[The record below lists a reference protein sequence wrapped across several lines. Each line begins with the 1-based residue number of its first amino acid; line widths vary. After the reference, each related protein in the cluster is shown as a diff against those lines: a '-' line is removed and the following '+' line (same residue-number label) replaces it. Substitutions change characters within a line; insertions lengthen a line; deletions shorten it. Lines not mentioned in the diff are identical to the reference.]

1 MKRFNVL
8 LLVILMVA
16 FVGTTANAQLIGKG
30 IKAGINLANLSGDDI
45 EETDMKIGL
54 AVGGF
59 ITYGFTEMFAVQPEV
74 LFMMKGA
81 EYTETDPLIGDITAK
96 FKLNYI
102 EIPVLVKVMI
112 PTTGNVKPVI
122 FAGPAVGFLMSA
134 NVEAEALG
142 ISIDDDIKDETKS
155 IDFGL
160 AFGAGVGFEITQ
172 GTITLDARYTL
183 GLTTIDDTADE
194 FDVKNG
200 VISIMG
206 GFSF

>member
-16 FVGTTANAQLIGKG
+16 FVGTTANGQLIGKG
-30 IKAGINLANLSGDDI
+30 IKAGVNLANLSGSDI
-45 EETDMKIGL
+45 EDTEMKTGL

-59 ITYGFTEMFAVQPEV
+59 ITYGFSEMFAVQPEV

-81 EYTETDPLIGDITAK
+81 KFTETDPFFGDVTGK
-96 FKLNYI
+96 FKFNYI

-112 PTTGNVKPVI
+112 PTSGKVKPNI

-134 NVEAEALG
+134 DLEAEALG
-142 ISIDDDIKDETKS
+142 VSAEVDIKDEIKS

-183 GLTTIDDTADE
+183 GLTSVDDTDDE
-194 FDVKNG
+194 LDMKNG